1 MQVQQV
7 SPIFQ
12 LFDQQY
18 TIAKKLFTSL
28 AKQFK
33 SKKAIEL
40 EEKLI
45 FLEIYIDL
53 LSRIHFN
60 EKKLKFELF
69 GPYKQLFKALKKVLH
84 IKLIQ
89 QALGTTSA
97 KSNLSYKSYEKILLK
112 DKNKIYTDAYDIIM
126 GTPLEVWEALYKEAF
141 EFSKALKPLQINT
154 STTQIINEELGF
166 FKFDSETKLEAKEIK
181 DIYEGLQVIITLE
194 NVRIVSGLNAT
205 FTELVHEH
213 MNQLSQLLYKWYQNH
228 LFLQHLTFVHS
239 NTEETPSK
247 KYLDLIHTLKSN
259 KKKLTTKVVSK
270 SHHLFTNILG

>member
-18 TIAKKLFTSL
+18 TIAKKLFASL

-69 GPYKQLFKALKKVLH
+69 EPYKQLFKSLKKVLH

-89 QALGTTSA
+89 EALESASA

-112 DKNKIYTDAYDIIM
+112 DKNKIYTAAYDVII
-126 GTPLEVWEALYKEAF
+126 GTPFEIWEALYKEAF
-141 EFSKALKPLQINT
+141 EYSKALRPLQINT
-154 STTQIINEELGF
+154 STTQIINEELEF
-166 FKFDSETKLEAKEIK
+166 FKSDSGTKLEAKEIK

-194 NVRIVSGLNAT
+194 NVRIVSGLNST

-239 NTEETPSK
+239 NTEETPSQ
-247 KYLDLIHTLKSN
+247 KYLDLILSLKSN